1 MKKALLLA
9 VSLVTL
15 ASLTPSFAANTA
27 ASSSDN
33 KLVSGAKAVGRG
45 IMWGPKKIGS
55 GLKAVGKKITGK
67 S

>member
-15 ASLTPSFAANTA
+15 ASLTPAFAANTA
-27 ASSSDN
+27 AGGGDN
-33 KLVSGAKAVGRG
+33 KVVAGCKAVGRG
-45 IMWGPKKIGS
+45 IMWGPKKVGS